1 MYTILVKS
9 VPSPNRYSTRL
20 KSNIPTNPQFIHPI
34 VAITK
39 ATLYNVCINYSSFL
53 LLFCAKKT
61 NLFIIHC
68 FLFNIIYQKEHGGE
82 IMKKRFLFLL
92 IFGLFVLGG
101 CGKVSEKD
109 IIKEFEK
116 KIRNADSYYL
126 EGTLDIVNNEDIYT
140 YDVKV
145 SYAKKDNYKVEL
157 VNTVNNHQQIIL
169 RNSDGVYVVT
179 PRINKSFKFQSDWPY
194 NNSQVYLLG
203 PILDDINSDDERVF
217 EEVSDGQKVTVAA
230 NYPNNPKLVKQEI
243 LFDKDS
249 NIKKVTVIDK
259 DGNAQITMNFD
270 KIDLNSKFKDNYFDL
285 KNIFDIKEDDTNNDK
300 DIPNNQNNSNN
311 NDNTTNTETETK
323 QTSSIEDVIYPMY
336 LPVNTY
342 LSNSE
347 KVNKDNGERLILTF
361 DGDNPFMLIEE
372 TLSYEESHL
381 IVPTYGELELMAST
395 VAIVNDNSV
404 NWIDNNMEY
413 YVVSDKLSKSELL
426 EIARSI
432 SVLPV
437 SKQ

>member
-1 MYTILVKS
+1 
-9 VPSPNRYSTRL
+9 
-20 KSNIPTNPQFIHPI
+20 
-34 VAITK
+34 
-39 ATLYNVCINYSSFL
+39 
-53 LLFCAKKT
+53 
-61 NLFIIHC
+61 
-68 FLFNIIYQKEHGGE
+68 
-82 IMKKRFLFLL
+82 MKKKILFFLIL
-92 IFGLFVLGG
+92 GLFVLGG

-109 IIKEFEK
+109 IIKEFSK
-116 KIRNADSYYL
+116 KVNDADSYYI
-126 EGTLDIVNNEDIYT
+126 EGTLDIVNNEDVYT

-145 SYAKKDNYKVEL
+145 SYEEKDNYKVEL
-157 VNTVNNHQQIIL
+157 VNTVNNHEQIIL

-203 PILDDINSDDERVF
+203 PILEDINSDEERTF
-217 EEVSDGQKVTVAA
+217 EEVSDGYKVTVSA
-230 NYPNNPKLVKQEI
+230 NYPNNAKLVKQEI
-243 LFDKDS
+243 LFDKDA

-270 KIDLNSKFKDNYFDL
+270 KIDLNSKFNDDYFDL
-285 KNIFDIKEDDTNNDK
+285 KTIIDVKEEENTEK
-300 DIPNNQNNSNN
+300 DGNSG
-311 NDNTTNTETETK
+311 TNTDESSETK
-323 QTSSIEDVIYPMY
+323 ETSSIEDIIYPMY

-342 LSNSE
+342 LTNSE

-361 DGDNPFMLIEE
+361 DGDSPFMLIEE
-372 TLSYEESHL
+372 TLSYEDEHL

-395 VAIVNDNSV
+395 VAIVNENSV

-437 SKQ
+437 SK

>member
-1 MYTILVKS
+1 
-9 VPSPNRYSTRL
+9 
-20 KSNIPTNPQFIHPI
+20 
-34 VAITK
+34 
-39 ATLYNVCINYSSFL
+39 
-53 LLFCAKKT
+53 
-61 NLFIIHC
+61 
-68 FLFNIIYQKEHGGE
+68 
-82 IMKKRFLFLL
+82 MKKKMLFLL
-92 IFGLFVLGG
+92 ILGLLILSG
-101 CGKVSEKD
+101 CGKVSDKD
-109 IIKEFEK
+109 IIKEFSK
-116 KIRNADSYYL
+116 KVEGTDSYYI

-140 YDVKV
+140 YNVKV

-157 VNTVNNHQQIIL
+157 TNTVNNHQQIIL

-194 NNSQVYLLG
+194 NNSQVYLLN
-203 PILDDINSDDERVF
+203 PILEDINGDDARFF
-217 EEVSDGQKVTVAA
+217 EETSDGYKVTVNA

-243 LFDKDS
+243 LFDKNA

-259 DGNAQITMNFD
+259 DGNSQITMNFD
-270 KIDLNSKFKDNYFDL
+270 KVDLNSKFNDNYFDL
-285 KNIFDIKEDDTNNDK
+285 KEIIDVKEENSLEDNSAGNNT
-300 DIPNNQNNSNN
+300 
-311 NDNTTNTETETK
+311 NDNNESSTNTKTE

-372 TLSYEESHL
+372 TLSYEKDHL
-381 IVPTYGELELMAST
+381 IIPTYGELELMAST
-395 VAIVNDNSV
+395 VAIVNENSV

-413 YVVSDKLSKSELL
+413 YVVSDSLSKSELL
-426 EIARSI
+426 DIARSI

-437 SKQ
+437 SK

>member
-1 MYTILVKS
+1 
-9 VPSPNRYSTRL
+9 
-20 KSNIPTNPQFIHPI
+20 
-34 VAITK
+34 
-39 ATLYNVCINYSSFL
+39 
-53 LLFCAKKT
+53 
-61 NLFIIHC
+61 
-68 FLFNIIYQKEHGGE
+68 
-82 IMKKRFLFLL
+82 MKKKILFLL
-92 IFGLFVLGG
+92 VLGLFVLGG
-101 CGKVSEKD
+101 CGKVSDKD
-109 IIKEFEK
+109 IIKEFGK
-116 KIRNADSYYL
+116 KVDNSDSYYI
-126 EGTLDIVNNEDIYT
+126 EGTMDIVNNEDVYT

-157 VNTVNNHQQIIL
+157 VNTVNNHQQVIL

-203 PILDDINSDDERVF
+203 PILEDINGDEERVF
-217 EEVSDGQKVTVAA
+217 EEVSDGYKVTVNA
-230 NYPNNPKLVKQEI
+230 NYPNNSKLVKQEI

-259 DGNAQITMNFD
+259 DGNAQITMKFN
-270 KIDLNSKFKDNYFDL
+270 KIDLKSKFNDNYFDL
-285 KNIFDIKEDDTNNDK
+285 KEIIDVKEDNTSGDK
-300 DIPNNQNNSNN
+300 DI
-311 NDNTTNTETETK
+311 NDNTNTETKT
-323 QTSSIEDVIYPMY
+323 TSSIEDVIYPMY
-336 LPVNTY
+336 LPINTY
-342 LSNSE
+342 LTHSE
-347 KVNKDNGERLILTF
+347 RVTKDNGERLILTF

-372 TLSYEESHL
+372 TLSYEENHL

-437 SKQ
+437 SK